1 MIVCP
6 FVRCTQ
12 NGFQWLYFVF
22 PHWIFLILQV
32 LVTRTINL
40 CYLTNADF
48 YALITNAI
56 FLNIE
61 YLQPAIQNTC
71 AVVSLVT
78 FAKEVNIPSEKL
90 FYFLSPHKEFY
101 WKDWKIL
108 SDQKSW
114 WWWWST
120 SAPPKEFG
128 ENNFISKALFRLAHT
143 FSDHSLNLSGWWWL
157 AI

>member
-1 MIVCP
+1 MFIVI
-6 FVRCTQ
+6 VSIHYTE

-22 PHWIFLILQV
+22 PHRIFLILQV

-90 FYFLSPHKEFY
+90 FYSLSSHKEFY
-101 WKDWKIL
+101 
-108 SDQKSW
+108 
-114 WWWWST
+114 
-120 SAPPKEFG
+120 
-128 ENNFISKALFRLAHT
+128 
-143 FSDHSLNLSGWWWL
+143 
-157 AI
+157 